1 MLVKGSVWD
10 HGVWSEA
17 LCKLFAPECI
27 ISDFRL
33 LSMVKKQRHVYSTIK
48 TVNMPKVNLNELV
61 GYSNTPRPD
70 NMRLIAALFTIL
82 IQADLA
88 AGTELHI
95 TGAHGRLELQ
105 SWL

>member
-10 HGVWSEA
+10 HGVWSKA
-17 LCKLFAPECI
+17 LLAPECI
-27 ISDFRL
+27 ISDFGL

-70 NMRLIAALFTIL
+70 NMRLIAA
-82 IQADLA
+82 
-88 AGTELHI
+88 
-95 TGAHGRLELQ
+95 
-105 SWL
+105 